1 MSNLSTGATP
11 VSDRP
16 IEATAMTENITSVG
30 GGGRPDAGVSALKGR
45 TGAGAPAETRGKT
58 TIADGVVAKIA
69 GMAAREVPGIYS
81 LGGGMARAFGAMRE
95 RVPGGGGGGVA
106 RGVKVEVGERQAA
119 VDLDVVVEYGVSI
132 VDVAG
137 GVRTNVIS
145 AVERMTG
152 LEVVEVNI
160 AVDDVHLPD
169 EEEAAPDEG
178 RVR

>member
-1 MSNLSTGATP
+1 
-11 VSDRP
+11 
-16 IEATAMTENITSVG
+16 MTDNITSVG
-30 GGGRPDAGVSALKGR
+30 GGSRPEADVSALKGR
-45 TGAGAPAETRGKT
+45 TGAGAPAETRGRT

-69 GMAAREVPGIYS
+69 GMAAREVPGIHS
-81 LGGGMARAFGAMRE
+81 LGAGMARAFGAMRE
-95 RVPGGGGGGVA
+95 RVPGAGGGGGGAVT

-145 AVERMTG
+145 AVERMTD

-169 EEEAAPDEG
+169 DEEEQTEPNEG

>member
-1 MSNLSTGATP
+1 
-11 VSDRP
+11 
-16 IEATAMTENITSVG
+16 MTDNITSKQASSTG
-30 GGGRPDAGVSALKGR
+30 SGDRPGTGVSTLKGR
-45 TGAGAPAETRGKT
+45 TGAGAPAETRGRT
-58 TIADGVVAKIA
+58 AIADGVVAKIA
-69 GMAAREVPGIYS
+69 GMATREVPGIHN

-95 RVPGGGGGGVA
+95 RVPGGGGGGGVT

-119 VDLDVVVEYGVSI
+119 VDLNIVVEYGVSI
-132 VDVAG
+132 VDVSG
-137 GVRTNVIS
+137 DVRSNVIG

-169 EEEAAPDEG
+169 EEEEEEPEAGEN

>member
-1 MSNLSTGATP
+1 
-11 VSDRP
+11 
-16 IEATAMTENITSVG
+16 MTDNITSVG
-30 GGGRPDAGVSALKGR
+30 GGSRPDTGVSALKGR

-69 GMAAREVPGIYS
+69 GMATREVPGIHS
-81 LGGGMARAFGAMRE
+81 MGAGMARAFGAMRE
-95 RVPGGGGGGVA
+95 RVPGGGGGVT

-137 GVRTNVIS
+137 AVRTNVIG
-145 AVERMTG
+145 ALERMTG

-169 EEEAAPDEG
+169 EEEEAEQDEG